1 VLLLKGAKV
10 YIASPLTDRIQAM
23 MDDLREET
31 RKESVFFLDLDLG
44 DLDSIKTAAEE
55 FLKQESQLHA
65 LYNNAYVLAV
75 LSRTSTLTR

>member
-10 YIASPLTDRIQAM
+10 YIASPLTDRIQVM
-23 MDDLREET
+23 IDDLREET
-31 RKESVFFLDLDLG
+31 RTESVFFLDLDLG

-55 FLKQESQLHA
+55 FLRKEPQLHA
-65 LYNNAYVLAV
+65 LYNNAYALAV